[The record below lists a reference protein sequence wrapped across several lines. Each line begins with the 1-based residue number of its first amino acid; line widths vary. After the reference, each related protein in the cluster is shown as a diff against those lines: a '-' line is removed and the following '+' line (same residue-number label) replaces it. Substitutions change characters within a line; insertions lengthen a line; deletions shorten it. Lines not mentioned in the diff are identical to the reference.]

1 MYIGK
6 LYIIMYTYC
15 CTGVLVNYIVIRVFV
30 IPLAALDAVA
40 LTLTLARGLP
50 FFLGELD
57 FLDFLDMS
65 RIKKVFRGE

>member
-1 MYIGK
+1 VYIGK

-50 FFLGELD
+50 FF
-57 FLDFLDMS
+57 
-65 RIKKVFRGE
+65 FRGIGFFGFLGYVAYQESVQR